1 MNVGD
6 AALVRFSAD
15 EVRDPNN
22 PQVILQHH
30 VPSSMRA
37 LAVALREAF
46 GQSDQEM
53 TTVSLE
59 QFFELKRGRL
69 SLQERCGEDVPLLP
83 QQRHAQQAH

>member
-1 MNVGD
+1 M
-6 AALVRFSAD
+6 
-15 EVRDPNN
+15 
-22 PQVILQHH
+22 Q
-30 VPSSMRA
+30 A

-83 QQRHAQQAH
+83 QQRHAQQAHRRHQASDSRRSGEIC